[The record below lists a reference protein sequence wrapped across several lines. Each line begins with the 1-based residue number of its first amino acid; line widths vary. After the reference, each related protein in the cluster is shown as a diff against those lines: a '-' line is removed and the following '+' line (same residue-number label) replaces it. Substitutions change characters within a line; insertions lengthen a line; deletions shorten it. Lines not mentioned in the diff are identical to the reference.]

1 MERKNLI
8 WGWLL
13 VIVGTLFLLDYYE
26 LIDFS
31 IKNLIRLWPVL
42 LIIWGVS
49 ILPIARRYKNIGI
62 IALIAG
68 SLVLA
73 STMPPPEHL
82 WMRIGSRKS
91 AKHHKA
97 KHSKKNKKQYTI
109 NYLANDS
116 TLRSAKLEMSM
127 GAGKLTINRPSE
139 QYWLDFEAFSNLQD
153 YNGSMTTNG
162 SKAHFIIDSDSYDDS
177 NSFTINNNSTNKANL
192 RLNSKLL
199 WDIELDAGAI
209 DMNADLSQIHVNALD
224 IDTGA
229 SSINIKLGALQKK
242 THVKIDSGASSVDI
256 EIPATAYCEIDADT
270 FISGFDAP
278 DFTKKDGRYIT
289 TDIDA
294 KQDNVQKIYI
304 DIDSAVSS
312 VNIIRK

>member
-31 IKNLIRLWPVL
+31 IRNLVRLWPIL

-49 ILPIARRYKNIGI
+49 ILPIARRYKNISI
-62 IALIAG
+62 IALILG
-68 SLVLA
+68 GLVLA
-73 STMPPPEHL
+73 STLPAPEHS
-82 WMRIGSRKS
+82 WFNIHHNS
-91 AKHHKA
+91 AKRHK
-97 KHSKKNKKQYTI
+97 SKRSKNKKQYTI

-127 GAGKLTINRPSE
+127 GAGKLTINRPSQ

-162 SKAHFIIDSDSYDDS
+162 SKAHFIIDSNNDDD
-177 NSFTINNNSTNKANL
+177 NSFSINNNSTNKANL
-192 RLNSKLL
+192 RLNSTLL

-209 DMNADLSQIHVNALD
+209 DMNADFSQMHINSLD

-229 SSINIKLGALQKK
+229 SSINIKLGTLQKE
-242 THVKIDSGASSVDI
+242 THVKIDSGA
-256 EIPATAYCEIDADT
+256 
-270 FISGFDAP
+270 
-278 DFTKKDGRYIT
+278 K
-289 TDIDA
+289 
-294 KQDNVQKIYI
+294 
-304 DIDSAVSS
+304 
-312 VNIIRK
+312 

>member
-31 IKNLIRLWPVL
+31 IRNLVRLWPIL
-42 LIIWGVS
+42 LIIWGIS
-49 ILPIARRYKNIGI
+49 ILPIARQYKNIGI
-62 IALIAG
+62 IALILG
-68 SLVLA
+68 GLVLA
-73 STMPPPEHL
+73 STLPAPEHP
-82 WMRIGSRKS
+82 WMHIGRKS
-91 AKHHKA
+91 AKHHKS
-97 KHSKKNKKQYTI
+97 KHSKNKRQYTI
-109 NYLANDS
+109 NYLAKDS

-127 GAGKLTINRPSE
+127 GAGKLTINRPSQ

-162 SKAHFIIDSDSYDDS
+162 NKAHFIIDSNNDDNDSFS
-177 NSFTINNNSTNKANL
+177 INNNSTNKANL
-192 RLNSKLL
+192 RLNSQLL

-209 DMNADLSQIHVNALD
+209 DMNADLSQMHISHLD

-229 SSINIKLGALQKK
+229 SSINIKLGTLQKE

-256 EIPATAYCEIDADT
+256 EIPANAYCEIDADT

-278 DFTKKDGRYIT
+278 DFTKKDGSYIT
-289 TDIDA
+289 TDINP
-294 KQDNVQKIYI
+294 KQDDVQKIYI

-312 VNIIRK
+312 VNIVRK